1 VVVLVAP
8 VVVVQ
13 RARHRKL
20 HLLRHRPQRR
30 YLSSLHNKLLRLNL
44 LKLLFNKL
52 KHLKLLL
59 LLFNRC
65 KLVRLKVL
73 LKHRH
78 LRITL

>member
-1 VVVLVAP
+1 MAP

-44 LKLLFNKL
+44 LKLLFNRLKL

-78 LRITL
+78 LKTTL